1 MKNLKDQILNMTS
14 DVISNAVLSHLNGV
28 EGDDVEVE
36 MKKLIAYLD
45 DICVPDNRVTVE
57 ELMKITND
65 EIIEKYKNIATE
77 IYNGKEEEFGS
88 EKMRE
93 IERVILLRTVDSK
106 WMNHIDNMDHL
117 KQGMGLRAFKQQDP
131 VQAYQMEGSQMF
143 DEMIQGIKT
152 DTVKY
157 IFHVQMEKAPE
168 RERVAKETSAVHA
181 GADGDSKST
190 RESL

>member
-1 MKNLKDQILNMTS
+1 MNMQREVIYKQRAQVLEGEDLKR
-14 DVISNAVLSHLNGV
+14 SNSKYDFRSYLKCVLSHLNGV

-152 DTVKY
+152 RY
-157 IFHVQMEKAPE
+157 
-168 RERVAKETSAVHA
+168 S
-181 GADGDSKST
+181 
-190 RESL
+190 

>member
-1 MKNLKDQILNMTS
+1 
-14 DVISNAVLSHLNGV
+14 
-28 EGDDVEVE
+28 
-36 MKKLIAYLD
+36 
-45 DICVPDNRVTVE
+45 
-57 ELMKITND
+57 
-65 EIIEKYKNIATE
+65 
-77 IYNGKEEEFGS
+77 
-88 EKMRE
+88 MRE

-181 GADGDSKST
+181 GADGIQSQQ